1 MGDAECLATQGA
13 MPVPST
19 LKKPNETKNKKEKS
33 IKVPTVFLSLS
44 LSPLPS
50 SLKTDATFKYL
61 LLHCRS

>member
-19 LKKPNETKNKKEKS
+19 LKKTNETKNKKEKS
-33 IKVPTVFLSLS
+33 IKVPTVSLS

>member
-19 LKKPNETKNKKEKS
+19 LKKTNETKNKKEKS
-33 IKVPTVFLSLS
+33 IKVPTVFLS

>member
-1 MGDAECLATQGA
+1 MGDAERLATQGA

-19 LKKPNETKNKKEKS
+19 LKKTNETKNKKEKS
-33 IKVPTVFLSLS
+33 IKVPTVFLS

>member
-1 MGDAECLATQGA
+1 MLSNPGGDASSLHFK
-13 MPVPST
+13 
-19 LKKPNETKNKKEKS
+19 KKPNETKNKKEKS
-33 IKVPTVFLSLS
+33 IKVPTVFLS

>member
-19 LKKPNETKNKKEKS
+19 LKKKTNETKNKKEKS
-33 IKVPTVFLSLS
+33 IKVPTVFLS